1 MTRKAGYS
9 LSGVPGAR
17 GGAGSD
23 VVDVRSALHP
33 TALHALS
40 LSSTYV
46 SLKTAPD
53 GGGGRAEGGSGA
65 GVGGRKRDGA
75 EGVRG
80 MSDRCGALDVA
91 LRA

>member
-9 LSGVPGAR
+9 LGGVPGAR

-23 VVDVRSALHP
+23 VVEVRSALHP

-46 SLKTAPD
+46 SLKTALD
-53 GGGGRAEGGSGA
+53 GGGGRAEGREWG
-65 GVGGRKRDGA
+65 GGRRAQAGWGGGSERD
-75 EGVRG
+75 E
-80 MSDRCGALDVA
+80 
-91 LRA
+91 